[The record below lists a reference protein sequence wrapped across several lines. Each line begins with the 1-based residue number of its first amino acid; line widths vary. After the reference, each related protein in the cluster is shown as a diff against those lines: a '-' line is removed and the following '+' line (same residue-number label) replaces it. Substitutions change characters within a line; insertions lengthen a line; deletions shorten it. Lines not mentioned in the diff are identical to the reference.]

1 MMALM
6 AASLAGPVLAD
17 EMAAET
23 IVVTASPRGYSGID
37 TKSATKTDT
46 RLIDVPQSVSVLT
59 RDRLD
64 DQGLLSIGD
73 ALRYV
78 PGITV
83 GQGEGHRDQTTIRGT
98 NSTADFYVD
107 GLRDDVQYYRDFYNV
122 DRLEILKGPN
132 ALIFGRGGG
141 GGVINRASKSPVEG
155 MFVATDAA
163 IDSEGGVRIG
173 ADVNGE
179 LGEGAGVRLNAF
191 WEDGAGFRDAYDL
204 ERWAINP
211 TVAVALTERLSLGA
225 GFEHVDD
232 DRVVDRGVPSVN
244 GRPLAG
250 FDRAFFGVPGLNHS
264 AFNADVAT
272 VKAALKLG
280 ASASVTSTLRYG
292 DYDKSYTNVFPATP
306 VSATNMLGVEAY
318 SDPTRRKSLISQT
331 DLAWKGKT
339 GSIGH
344 VVLAGAEVASQNTDN
359 QRINGFFSA
368 TANTTRVTVPLANPL
383 VVPPVFFRVGP
394 GNRQVRTEAD
404 TLGLYI
410 QDQISIG
417 DHVEIVAGLR
427 YDRFELTFDNVL
439 TATRFARTDGNW
451 SPRLGLVLK
460 PQPGLSLYG
469 SFSRSFLPQSGDQFL
484 SLDLTTAALE
494 PERFENFEIG
504 AKWEPSSHLSAT
516 VALYRLDRTNT
527 RAAGAVAGTTVLTG
541 EARSK
546 GLEVELVGKVTPN
559 WQIAAGYSLSDAEIR
574 RTTTAAPAGR
584 KLAQVPRHK
593 ATVWN
598 RYAVSEAVGLGL
610 GIVHQSKSFASI
622 SNAVTLPA
630 HTRFDAAIFVTLPA
644 GIEAQVN
651 VENLFNADYFPTAH
665 NDNNISPGA
674 PTTARLT
681 LRKRF

>member
-1 MMALM
+1 M
-6 AASLAGPVLAD
+6 
-17 EMAAET
+17 
-23 IVVTASPRGYSGID
+23 
-37 TKSATKTDT
+37 
-46 RLIDVPQSVSVLT
+46 
-59 RDRLD
+59 
-64 DQGLLSIGD
+64 
-73 ALRYV
+73 
-78 PGITV
+78 
-83 GQGEGHRDQTTIRGT
+83 
-98 NSTADFYVD
+98 
-107 GLRDDVQYYRDFYNV
+107 
-122 DRLEILKGPN
+122 
-132 ALIFGRGGG
+132 
-141 GGVINRASKSPVEG
+141 
-155 MFVATDAA
+155 
-163 IDSEGGVRIG
+163 
-173 ADVNGE
+173 
-179 LGEGAGVRLNAF
+179 
-191 WEDGAGFRDAYDL
+191 
-204 ERWAINP
+204 
-211 TVAVALTERLSLGA
+211 
-225 GFEHVDD
+225 
-232 DRVVDRGVPSVN
+232 
-244 GRPLAG
+244 
-250 FDRAFFGVPGLNHS
+250 
-264 AFNADVAT
+264 
-272 VKAALKLG
+272 
-280 ASASVTSTLRYG
+280 
-292 DYDKSYTNVFPATP
+292 
-306 VSATNMLGVEAY
+306 
-318 SDPTRRKSLISQT
+318 
-331 DLAWKGKT
+331 
-339 GSIGH
+339 
-344 VVLAGAEVASQNTDN
+344 
-359 QRINGFFSA
+359 
-368 TANTTRVTVPLANPL
+368 
-383 VVPPVFFRVGP
+383 
-394 GNRQVRTEAD
+394 
-404 TLGLYI
+404 
-410 QDQISIG
+410 
-417 DHVEIVAGLR
+417 
-427 YDRFELTFDNVL
+427 L

-622 SNAVTLPA
+622 SNAVSLPA

-651 VENLFNADYFPTAH
+651 VENLFNTDYFPTAH

-681 LRKRF
+681 LRKRL